1 MSYPQTETPDIE
13 LTWVRVVIKDF
24 ISSPDVQQMDTHEFG
39 AFVLLLMTSFLEK
52 KRGYLRN
59 DDEYLRKITRL
70 KRKQWE
76 SCRDFILSKFKEDEE
91 TKLLYNERWL
101 QEIRLAEGT
110 IVSNKKRTEAA
121 RESRSSVK
129 KTGQS
134 QDLYYHKNSSQSIP
148 LSEIKPTDTKEFM
161 EYIEEREKVF
171 MSLEEDFRHVLK
183 VKVGIDKPVC
193 WANRRVPQGYFDL
206 VDCIIRVRDNVE
218 WRTSAMRNN
227 NLSKD
232 AFLSYFYEFVKEIK
246 DATVYMSYHGYDG
259 SDGSDNFISH
269 FLRWL
274 KSKVKNSRQPVNR

>member
-76 SCRDFILSKFKEDEE
+76 SCREFILSKFKEDEE

-110 IVSNKKRTEAA
+110 IISNKKRTEAA
-121 RESRSSVK
+121 RETRTYGKKSNQIQSKSS
-129 KTGQS
+129 
-134 QDLYYHKNSSQSIP
+134 YHIP
-148 LSEIKPTDTKEFM
+148 FAEIKPTETNEFLS
-161 EYIEEREKVF
+161 YIESREQEF
-171 MSLEEDFRHVLK
+171 NNLDEDFRQVLK
-183 VKVGIDKPVC
+183 IKVGIDKPVC
-193 WANRRVPQGYFDL
+193 WANRNVPQGYFDL

-227 NLSKD
+227 NLSKES
-232 AFLSYFYEFVKEIK
+232 FLSYFYEFVKEIK
-246 DATVYMSYHGYDG
+246 DSTVYMNYHGYDG